1 MKLDSDKWKN
11 IVVDG
16 LFAVGVDIDGTKTDL
31 LSRYAIELMAWN
43 RKKNL
48 TAIKDPEEIAEK
60 HFIDSAVLAK
70 AIPLGASL
78 LDIGSGG
85 GFPGIVLKVI
95 KPSLS
100 VTLLDSSLKKINF
113 LKHIIRTLG
122 LENIQ
127 ALHIRGEDL
136 VAKNNFSN
144 SFDVITSRA
153 FSSLDKFIT
162 MAIPLLS
169 ERGIILA
176 MKGDNISGEVEALDS
191 LSLTLPDESV
201 ICSDY
206 FNIKIKKYT
215 LPYTDAKRSII
226 MLKA

>member
-1 MKLDSDKWKN
+1 
-11 IVVDG
+11 VP
-16 LFAVGVDIDGTKTDL
+16 FCAVGVDIDGTKVDL
-31 LSRYAIELMAWN
+31 LSRYAIELIAWN
-43 RKKNL
+43 RKINL

-60 HFIDSAVLAK
+60 HFIDSAVLTK
-70 AIPLGASL
+70 AIPIGASL

-95 KPSLS
+95 NPSLS

-122 LENIQ
+122 LKNIQ

-136 VAKNNFSN
+136 AAKNNFSN

-162 MAIPLLS
+162 MAIPILS

-176 MKGDNISGEVEALDS
+176 MKGDNISGEIEALDS
-191 LSLTLPDESV
+191 LSLTLSGESV

-206 FNIKIKKYT
+206 FDIKTIKYT
-215 LPYTDAKRSII
+215 LPYTDAKRSIVI
-226 MLKA
+226 LKA